1 MEKEENL
8 NQENIE
14 SEISNENNE
23 TDNKS
28 DDNKEENKVV
38 EEEKELT
45 PEERIKELED
55 KLARTFAEMENQR
68 RRFEKE
74 KDDAYEYG
82 GFAFAKEALNL
93 IDNLARSK
101 LILESDDALK
111 DTEALKKTLEHFDI
125 INKDLIS
132 IFTKNNI
139 KPIDC
144 LNKKLDPNL
153 HQAMMEIEDDKKEPG
168 TIVQEVQK
176 GFMIKDRLL
185 RPSLVGVSK
194 KTEKKELT
202 PEERIK
208 ELEDK
213 LARTFAE
220 MENQRRRF
228 EKEKDDAYEYGGFA
242 FAKEALNLIDN
253 LARSKLI
260 LESDDAL
267 KDTEALKKT
276 LEHFDIINK
285 DLISIFT
292 KNNIKPI
299 DCLNKKLDPNLH
311 QAMMEIEDDQ
321 KEPGTIVQEVQKG
334 FMIKDRL
341 LRPSLVGVSKK
352 TEKKEEKSEENKE
365 NLNK

>member
-8 NQENIE
+8 NQKNTTTET
-14 SEISNENNE
+14 SNEQIE
-23 TDNKS
+23 ADKQSEDTQ
-28 DDNKEENKVV
+28 EENKGTV
-38 EEEKELT
+38 EKIELSPEEK
-45 PEERIKELED
+45 IKELQD

-74 KDDAYEYG
+74 KEDAFDYG

-101 LILESDDALK
+101 LILESDEALK

-132 IFTKNNI
+132 IFNKN
-139 KPIDC
+139 D
-144 LNKKLDPNL
+144 
-153 HQAMMEIEDDKKEPG
+153 
-168 TIVQEVQK
+168 
-176 GFMIKDRLL
+176 
-185 RPSLVGVSK
+185 
-194 KTEKKELT
+194 
-202 PEERIK
+202 
-208 ELEDK
+208 
-213 LARTFAE
+213 
-220 MENQRRRF
+220 
-228 EKEKDDAYEYGGFA
+228 
-242 FAKEALNLIDN
+242 
-253 LARSKLI
+253 
-260 LESDDAL
+260 
-267 KDTEALKKT
+267 
-276 LEHFDIINK
+276 
-285 DLISIFT
+285 
-292 KNNIKPI
+292 IKPI

-352 TEKKEEKSEENKE
+352 TENKDDKNEENKE